1 MQKRL
6 HEEFLTA
13 QNVNMNM
20 NMIEWI
26 VVLVI
31 KKTIL
36 GCERMIAFSA

>member
-13 QNVNMNM
+13 QNVNM